1 MKPIALLFALLAL
14 ASLACMTAVPT
25 QTAPVPTATPRPTPV
40 LVEYSEPAAL
50 LAETCT
56 LTAQTDT
63 NLRSCAS
70 VGCDNTGDWILKGE
84 TISAVCNQ
92 LWAYVPKRG
101 WVCVPAM
108 TGTGY
113 CH

>member
-1 MKPIALLFALLAL
+1 MNRLVLFISILAL
-14 ASLACMTAVPT
+14 VSLACMSTVPT
-25 QTAPVPTATPRPTPV
+25 QTAPVPTATSRPTPV

-108 TGTGY
+108 IKTGY
-113 CH
+113 CK